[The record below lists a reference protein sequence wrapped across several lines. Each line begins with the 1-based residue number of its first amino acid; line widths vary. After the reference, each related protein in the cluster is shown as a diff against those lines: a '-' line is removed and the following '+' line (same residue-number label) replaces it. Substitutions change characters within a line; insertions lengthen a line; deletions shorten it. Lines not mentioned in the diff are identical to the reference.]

1 MIKILKITPIKVGR
15 LRGICTIS
23 LDDVEMKQCCWFT
36 RADKS
41 QYLRLS
47 NTYDPITRKIKQIVR
62 PRSKLRN
69 EQIQSDWKAAL
80 AEYRLN
86 QKCYKSID
94 RLQEQLTNLS
104 QQYMYC
110 Q

>member
-1 MIKILKITPIKVGR
+1 MIQILKITPIKVGR
-15 LRGICTIS
+15 LRGICNID
-23 LDDVEMKQCCWFT
+23 LDGIELKQCCWFT

-62 PRSKLRN
+62 PRTKLRN
-69 EQIQSDWKAAL
+69 EQIQSDWHAAL
-80 AEYRLN
+80 LEWKKDHKLYN
-86 QKCYKSID
+86 SIN
-94 RLQEQLTNLS
+94 RLQEQISTIS
-104 QQYMYC
+104 QQCMYC